1 MTQALLIHPA
11 CFALRR
17 FQMQFYFS
25 FNHNNSDRANF
36 YSTPCQAADWL
47 EVVPYVDITVED
59 DAIDDLV
66 GAYTRIAV

>member
-1 MTQALLIHPA
+1 
-11 CFALRR
+11 
-17 FQMQFYFS
+17 MQFYFS